1 MASAPETSSPSP
13 KRVKLTGAKR
23 KTFLFLIARHSSWKA
38 TVSLPSMSAFSVGDV
53 KNALKERSLPV
64 PAFPKGKFEVIR
76 ADKAFQVAIFK
87 YGRESVVGC
96 RRTASKQHDALPCII
111 KAHKTLAEF
120 IREPNNLRLGYHF
133 LWGVEQPYQVNAGK
147 VTLDVGVPDRSVEK
161 ASELQRAH
169 VLAFGLRQHYGDNY
183 TVSLSSGH
191 NSSRFC
197 PFTGGGDI
205 EIVYNKC
212 GTRAI
217 VLLEREGQ
225 DEAEEEQQ
233 LQHTPP
239 KAGEVRAALIEGKV
253 SSPQAEEEVTKQL
266 MAKLV
271 LLGAT
276 RLHRLLLTATGEEV
290 AEFNHFVVYGCQI
303 SPVHSLK
310 LLKLA
315 IDFDEEALTFY
326 ELFQLPVCCGLGAYI
341 DMVLDYVFG
350 ALKIC

>member
-53 KNALKERSLPV
+53 KNALKERCLPV

-96 RRTASKQHDALPCII
+96 RRTASKQHDALPC
-111 KAHKTLAEF
+111 
-120 IREPNNLRLGYHF
+120 
-133 LWGVEQPYQVNAGK
+133 
-147 VTLDVGVPDRSVEK
+147 
-161 ASELQRAH
+161 
-169 VLAFGLRQHYGDNY
+169 
-183 TVSLSSGH
+183 
-191 NSSRFC
+191 
-197 PFTGGGDI
+197 
-205 EIVYNKC
+205 
-212 GTRAI
+212 TRAI
-217 VLLEREGQ
+217 LLLEREGQ

-266 MAKLV
+266 MANLV

-276 RLHRLLLTATGEEV
+276 SLHRLLLTATGEEV
-290 AEFNHFVVYGCQI
+290 AEFNHFVVYGCQL

-350 ALKIC
+350 ALKKC